1 MMPSIAAHLAE
12 FARRPSLRQKLSA
25 KLLGARRR
33 GKKKTAWKGIAA
45 GGAVAAIA
53 AIGLR
58 GRKSKAP
65 SNDPSVAWKGSGMSK
80 RTPTPAPR
88 AQEPQSA
95 GIDNAMQSARPTN
108 ADTARK
114 PLAIA
119 PATPTPQRQLADG
132 PIVTREPKARQALKA
147 GALITPPG
155 PIITPPPKQPSR
167 KAKNS
172 DRTKRRLATLAAG
185 ASSNKTGAY
194 KNQESMLKSFRST
207 GKNKKSRANRNAR
220 IRRVRENTID
230 YSLTTI
236 ALARFARS
244 RF

>member
-1 MMPSIAAHLAE
+1 MPSITTYLAE

-33 GKKKTAWKGIAA
+33 GKKRTAWKGIAA

-58 GRKSKAP
+58 GRKDKAP
-65 SNDPSVAWKGSGMSK
+65 QNDPSIAREGSGMSK
-80 RTPTPAPR
+80 RTPNAAALATS
-88 AQEPQSA
+88 PQSG
-95 GIDNAMQSARPTN
+95 GIDNAMKSSRPTN
-108 ADTARK
+108 ADTAGK
-114 PLAIA
+114 PMAIV

-132 PIVTREPKARQALKA
+132 PIVTRAPKARQALKA

-167 KAKNS
+167 KSKNS
-172 DRTKRRLATLAAG
+172 DRTKRRLAALAAG
-185 ASSNKTGAY
+185 ASSNKAGAY
-194 KNQESMLKSFRST
+194 QSQESMLKSFRST
-207 GKNKKSRANRNAR
+207 GKKKKSRANRNAR

-244 RF
+244 HF